1 MAFLLIPVI
10 LLTVVWLSYVR
21 RRLSELNENVN
32 TAMNQIGL
40 QLSSRFR
47 AFGSPAGTGPHPRP
61 FGPAGAAATLHQCPV
76 HTGAGAGTG
85 AASCTGHVLHHRC
98 GREPPFP

>member
-10 LLTVVWLSYVR
+10 LLAVVWLSYVR

-47 AFGSPAGTGPHPRP
+47 ALEA
-61 FGPAGAAATLHQCPV
+61 L
-76 HTGAGAGTG
+76 
-85 AASCTGHVLHHRC
+85 LELD
-98 GREPPFP
+98 GRQVTDAVVDEVFANFCVGK

>member
-47 AFGSPAGTGPHPRP
+47 ALEA
-61 FGPAGAAATLHQCPV
+61 L
-76 HTGAGAGTG
+76 
-85 AASCTGHVLHHRC
+85 LELD
-98 GREPPFP
+98 GRQVTDAVVDEVFANFCVGK

>member
-10 LLTVVWLSYVR
+10 LLAVVWLSYIC

-47 AFGSPAGTGPHPRP
+47 ALEA
-61 FGPAGAAATLHQCPV
+61 L
-76 HTGAGAGTG
+76 
-85 AASCTGHVLHHRC
+85 LELD
-98 GREPPFP
+98 GRQVTDAVVDEVFANFCVGK